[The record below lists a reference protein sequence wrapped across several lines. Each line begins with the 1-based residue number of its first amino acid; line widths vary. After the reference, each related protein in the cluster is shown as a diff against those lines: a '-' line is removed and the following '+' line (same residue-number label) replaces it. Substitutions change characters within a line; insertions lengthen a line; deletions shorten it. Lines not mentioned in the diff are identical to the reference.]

1 VEGAA
6 GGAFSKEG
14 GLALVGQAEG
24 GDIAAGE
31 IGFGDGGEGGAA
43 GGFAEIGGIVPDPAG
58 LREVLQE
65 FLLGFRAGVAA
76 VVEND
81 GARRGGALVEREDE
95 LPAHRVGCWA
105 AE

>member
-65 FLLGFRAGVAA
+65 FL
-76 VVEND
+76 
-81 GARRGGALVEREDE
+81 VEREDE